1 MKSTIACQLSSRPN
15 VSWYYSSRYCAC
27 YRPIRV
33 CENTSCLSVCLA
45 VCLSVRLSVCLP
57 VLLYLAVSICVLSA
71 RRHLVRSVL
80 RYLQLLNS
88 RSPGIISPIMHCFV
102 VPLPVPSSKYFFSY
116 FLWYVCLLRTSAS
129 CRIRYQPRLY
139 RPTVFKSVF
148 NDLSIIWLNL
158 CSQQQQ

>member
-1 MKSTIACQLSSRPN
+1 MKSTIACQLSSN

-71 RRHLVRSVL
+71 QRHLVFAQFCAISSYSTVVL
-80 RYLQLLNS
+80 LGLFLPSCTASSFPFRCLLLNIFFLIFFDTFVYCAHLPHVES
-88 RSPGIISPIMHCFV
+88 AISLVCIG
-102 VPLPVPSSKYFFSY
+102 LP
-116 FLWYVCLLRTSAS
+116 FL
-129 CRIRYQPRLY
+129 
-139 RPTVFKSVF
+139 
-148 NDLSIIWLNL
+148 
-158 CSQQQQ
+158 SQFLTI